1 MSVIHGMPISQA
13 LLELSTI
20 DYWINHRGAWFV
32 AMLIPVYAAAP
43 IHFCICRKVKNPVL
57 YTMSIIAVL
66 VLVSALNYPIENSRV
81 QEIIANIKQPLYH
94 MPSFLIGFVLAP
106 FALNNKNVSYFWM
119 ILLPV
124 AIVLIQKFTH
134 FGYWPVFLVLPFV
147 AICCL
152 LLRYAGRVGSSILC
166 FFGKISL
173 ESYLLNGI
181 VGTWIIWY
189 LPRLYESPLN
199 KGCYLS
205 YFIVCVVGTV
215 LAYLIN
221 RLCNRVLNR
230 QTK

>member
-1 MSVIHGMPISQA
+1 MV
-13 LLELSTI
+13 
-20 DYWINHRGAWFV
+20 
-32 AMLIPVYAAAP
+32 
-43 IHFCICRKVKNPVL
+43 
-57 YTMSIIAVL
+57 IIALL
-66 VLVSALNYPIENSRV
+66 VLVSALDLPMESNKG
-81 QEIIANIKQPLYH
+81 QDIIANIKQPLYH
-94 MPSFLIGFVLAP
+94 MPSFLLGFMLAP
-106 FALNNKNVSYFWM
+106 FASNNKKISYFWM

-124 AIVLIQKFTH
+124 TIVLIQKFSN
-134 FGYWPVFLVLPFV
+134 FGYWPVFLVMPFV
-147 AICCL
+147 AVCCL
-152 LLRYAGRVGSSILC
+152 FFRYAGRVVSPILC

-173 ESYLLNGI
+173 ESYLLKGI

-189 LPRLYESPLN
+189 LPQLYESPLN